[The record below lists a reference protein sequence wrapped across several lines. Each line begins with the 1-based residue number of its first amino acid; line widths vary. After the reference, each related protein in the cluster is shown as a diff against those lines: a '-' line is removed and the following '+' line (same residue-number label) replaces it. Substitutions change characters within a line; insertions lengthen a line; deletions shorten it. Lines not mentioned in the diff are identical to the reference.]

1 MKRLLRT
8 ATVTLYV
15 AVACSF
21 WACGRDLPQI
31 LRSAVV
37 RDPQIAEAQAN
48 QRVAQSTLEQTEASR
63 WPTLKAGVNQAVL
76 NSKKD
81 YKFTPG
87 VEANWKLYDF
97 GATGASIERD
107 RIKTQYYK
115 NKTSETAEELAFKI
129 ATDFL
134 EALKARES
142 LKVAKENLARHEHIV
157 KQLRIILEYD
167 PGRRSEFTQ
176 ADARRIQVQESI
188 ISYERALGLALRRL
202 ARYVDPPV
210 TESELKDPFA
220 NMPITD
226 LLNKYK
232 VSEEDALAHPSYRAQ
247 ARELESIEAALKVAE
262 RSRYPVVGLKAEA
275 NTQDSAVYL
284 TMSADVFNKATAPGI
299 ELQRHQAA
307 AAQAKLAQI
316 YDSLVQRAEVAA
328 LQMRE
333 DQSRIEISEAQAK
346 ALEQVVVDYEDQF
359 KIATRTLLDVV
370 NAYSELASV
379 KQLRVQAQADLMQA
393 KLEYL
398 SATGNLG
405 QWAKIPDV
413 SDENAKAEGRKKGE
427 ASPDAK
433 EGKGKKK
440 GKGEPPPPLT
450 LTSVDD
456 DEAMELESA
465 NADDTYGDEPYTG
478 PETVFVRVSDSGEL
492 LLESE
497 GHPLENI
504 KSESRSVAKNKAK
517 GNNAARKTAAG
528 KFRRK

>member
-1 MKRLLRT
+1 MSDDGQEEAIRHVEVVVVLR
-8 ATVTLYV
+8 
-15 AVACSF
+15 
-21 WACGRDLPQI
+21 
-31 LRSAVV
+31 
-37 RDPQIAEAQAN
+37 
-48 QRVAQSTLEQTEASR
+48 
-63 WPTLKAGVNQAVL
+63 
-76 NSKKD
+76 
-81 YKFTPG
+81 
-87 VEANWKLYDF
+87 
-97 GATGASIERD
+97 
-107 RIKTQYYK
+107 
-115 NKTSETAEELAFKI
+115 
-129 ATDFL
+129 
-134 EALKARES
+134 
-142 LKVAKENLARHEHIV
+142 LARHEHIV

-333 DQSRIEISEAQAK
+333 DQSRIEVSEAQAK

-398 SATGNLG
+398 SATGNLA

-427 ASPDAK
+427 VSPDAK

-465 NADDTYGDEPYTG
+465 NADDAYGDEPYTG

>member
-63 WPTLKAGVNQAVL
+63 WPTLKAGVNQA
-76 NSKKD
+76 D
-81 YKFTPG
+81 
-87 VEANWKLYDF
+87 WKLYDF

-465 NADDTYGDEPYTG
+465 NADDAYGDEPYTG

>member
-1 MKRLLRT
+1 MSVGHYENFQGRPGFLHPLPRRLRRPVHAVYAFARHADDLADEGDAPAAERLAALNALKEELGRIGAGQEPQT
-8 ATVTLYV
+8 ALMRSLNNE
-15 AVACSF
+15 AVAPFSLPLQPF
-21 WACGRDLPQI
+21 YDLLSAFMQDVEKTRYQNFAE
-31 LRSAVV
+31 LADYCRRSANPVG
-37 RDPQIAEAQAN
+37 RIMLHLYGESDS
-48 QRVAQSTLEQTEASR
+48 RSVAQSD
-63 WPTLKAGVNQAVL
+63 G
-76 NSKKD
+76 
-81 YKFTPG
+81 
-87 VEANWKLYDF
+87 
-97 GATGASIERD
+97 IC
-107 RIKTQYYK
+107 
-115 NKTSETAEELAFKI
+115 TALQLINFWQDVAADWQKGRVYIPQDDI
-129 ATDFL
+129 A
-134 EALKARES
+134 
-142 LKVAKENLARHEHIV
+142 
-157 KQLRIILEYD
+157 
-167 PGRRSEFTQ
+167 
-176 ADARRIQVQESI
+176 
-188 ISYERALGLALRRL
+188 
-202 ARYVDPPV
+202 
-210 TESELKDPFA
+210 
-220 NMPITD
+220 
-226 LLNKYK
+226 KYK

-433 EGKGKKK
+433 EQKGKKQ

-450 LTSVDD
+450 LTSVDGNGAPEMSEED
-456 DEAMELESA
+456 YGEA
-465 NADDTYGDEPYTG
+465 YTG
-478 PETVFVRVSDSGEL
+478 PEKVFVRVSDSGEL
-492 LLESE
+492 VLESE

-504 KSESRSVAKNKAK
+504 KSESRSVAKTRTTGKNS
-517 GNNAARKTAAG
+517 AARKTAAG
-528 KFRRK
+528 KTRKK

>member
-1 MKRLLRT
+1 
-8 ATVTLYV
+8 
-15 AVACSF
+15 
-21 WACGRDLPQI
+21 
-31 LRSAVV
+31 
-37 RDPQIAEAQAN
+37 
-48 QRVAQSTLEQTEASR
+48 
-63 WPTLKAGVNQAVL
+63 
-76 NSKKD
+76 
-81 YKFTPG
+81 
-87 VEANWKLYDF
+87 
-97 GATGASIERD
+97 
-107 RIKTQYYK
+107 
-115 NKTSETAEELAFKI
+115 
-129 ATDFL
+129 
-134 EALKARES
+134 
-142 LKVAKENLARHEHIV
+142 
-157 KQLRIILEYD
+157 
-167 PGRRSEFTQ
+167 
-176 ADARRIQVQESI
+176 
-188 ISYERALGLALRRL
+188 
-202 ARYVDPPV
+202 V

-220 NMPITD
+220 SMPITD
-226 LLNKYK
+226 ILNKYK

-247 ARELESIEAALKVAE
+247 ARELESLEAALKVAE

-275 NTQDSAVYL
+275 NTKDSAVYL

-299 ELQRHQAA
+299 ELQKHQAA

-333 DQSRIEISEAQAK
+333 DQSRIEVSEAQAK

-398 SATGNLG
+398 SATGNLA

-440 GKGEPPPPLT
+440 GKGEPPPLT

-465 NADDTYGDEPYTG
+465 NADDAYGDEPYTG

-504 KSESRSVAKNKAK
+504 KSESRSVAKSKATGNK
-517 GNNAARKTAAG
+517 NAARKTAAG
-528 KFRRK
+528 TIRRK

>member
-8 ATVTLYV
+8 ATVTTFV
-15 AVACSF
+15 AVVCLIQAN
-21 WACGRDLPQI
+21 GRELPEI
-31 LRSAVV
+31 LRAAVV
-37 RDPQIAEAQAN
+37 KDPQIVEAQAN

-63 WPTLKAGVNQAVL
+63 WPTVKAGVNQAVL
-76 NSKKD
+76 NTKGD
-81 YKFTPG
+81 YKFSPG
-87 VEANWKLYDF
+87 VEADWKVYDF

-129 ATDFL
+129 ASDYL

-202 ARYVDPPV
+202 ARYVEPPV

-220 NMPITD
+220 SMHITD

-247 ARELESIEAALKVAE
+247 ARELESIQAALEVAE

-275 NTQDSAVYL
+275 NTRDSAVYL
-284 TMSADVFNKATAPGI
+284 TMSADVFNKTTAPGI
-299 ELQRHQAA
+299 ELQKHQAA
-307 AAQAKLAQI
+307 AAQAKLDQI

-346 ALEQVVVDYEDQF
+346 ALEQVVIDYEDQF

-398 SATGNLG
+398 SATGSLG

-413 SDENAKAEGRKKGE
+413 SKEDAGKKGQI
-427 ASPDAK
+427 SPDAK
-433 EGKGKKK
+433 EKKGKGKK
-440 GKGEPPPPLT
+440 GKDEAPPLT
-450 LTSVDD
+450 LTSV
-456 DEAMELESA
+456 EGENAALELESS
-465 NADDTYGDEPYTG
+465 DDAYGEAYSG

-497 GHPLENI
+497 GHPLESI
-504 KSESRSVAKNKAK
+504 KSESRSVAKSKTKSGDNA
-517 GNNAARKTAAG
+517 AARKTAAG
-528 KFRRK
+528 KKARRR